1 MSLRPFRNI
10 DRKKTK
16 VINVGDVK
24 IGGDNP
30 ISVQSMTNTL
40 TTDIKSTINQINE
53 IHEEGADIVRV
64 SCPDEDSTKALK
76 EITQNVKLPVIAD
89 IHFHYKR
96 AIEAAENGAKCLRI
110 NPGNIGDK
118 QKIHDVLNAAKNND
132 CSIRIGVNA
141 GSLEKDILEK
151 YKEPC
156 PEALVESALRN
167 IKVLEDQNFFNFKV
181 SVKSSDVFLSIAAYR
196 QLSKAMDY
204 PLHLGITEAGSFVSG
219 SVKSSIG
226 LGTLLL
232 DGIGDTIR
240 ISLSDDPV
248 KEIKIGNEILK
259 SLGMR
264 NRGVK
269 IISCPSRARQAFQ
282 VIDTVKIL
290 EEKLS
295 HIKTS
300 VTLSIIGC
308 VVNGPGEAAMTDV
321 GITGGGKGNNMLYLS
336 GVQSKKVLTNEII
349 DKVVFEVEKKSFRA
363 RKKIMIPAK
372 TIEELILK
380 HSALEKD
387 LSSGDID
394 KKLFAEKS
402 KEYSDVNEIIENARK
417 YLSYED
423 DKKDLEKILNDNSAD
438 KELKDMAEL
447 ELLDLKNEFEI
458 NEKKLKLFLL
468 PKDEA
473 DKKNAIIE
481 IRAGTG
487 GLEASLFASDLFKM
501 YEKVSHK
508 KKWTLELI
516 SISRS
521 DAGGLKEVIASI
533 KGTNIYSTLKYE
545 SGVHRVQRV
554 PDTETQ
560 GRVHT
565 SAATVAVLPE
575 AEEVDLKINESD
587 LRIDV
592 FRAGGPGGQSVN
604 TTDSAVRITHIPTG
618 LSVSQQDEK
627 SQHKNKAKG
636 MKILRSRLYELER
649 SRIDQERSQDR
660 KTKIGT
666 GDRSERIRTY
676 NFPQGRV
683 TDHRINLTL
692 HRLEE
697 FLEGEAFDEMIE
709 SLTLQAQ
716 EDSLSSLN

>member
-1 MSLRPFRNI
+1 
-10 DRKKTK
+10 
-16 VINVGDVK
+16 
-24 IGGDNP
+24 
-30 ISVQSMTNTL
+30 
-40 TTDIKSTINQINE
+40 
-53 IHEEGADIVRV
+53 
-64 SCPDEDSTKALK
+64 
-76 EITQNVKLPVIAD
+76 
-89 IHFHYKR
+89 
-96 AIEAAENGAKCLRI
+96 
-110 NPGNIGDK
+110 
-118 QKIHDVLNAAKNND
+118 
-132 CSIRIGVNA
+132 
-141 GSLEKDILEK
+141 
-151 YKEPC
+151 
-156 PEALVESALRN
+156 
-167 IKVLEDQNFFNFKV
+167 
-181 SVKSSDVFLSIAAYR
+181 
-196 QLSKAMDY
+196 
-204 PLHLGITEAGSFVSG
+204 
-219 SVKSSIG
+219 
-226 LGTLLL
+226 
-232 DGIGDTIR
+232 
-240 ISLSDDPV
+240 
-248 KEIKIGNEILK
+248 
-259 SLGMR
+259 
-264 NRGVK
+264 
-269 IISCPSRARQAFQ
+269 
-282 VIDTVKIL
+282 
-290 EEKLS
+290 
-295 HIKTS
+295 
-300 VTLSIIGC
+300 
-308 VVNGPGEAAMTDV
+308 
-321 GITGGGKGNNMLYLS
+321 
-336 GVQSKKVLTNEII
+336 
-349 DKVVFEVEKKSFRA
+349 
-363 RKKIMIPAK
+363 MIPLK
-372 TIEELILK
+372 TIEELIAK
-380 HSALEKD
+380 HSSIEKD
-387 LSSGDID
+387 LSTGNLDN
-394 KKLFAEKS
+394 KLFAEKS
-402 KEYSDVNEIIENARK
+402 KEYSNLNEIIGNAKNYISFQTEKR
-417 YLSYED
+417 E
-423 DKKDLEKILNDNSAD
+423 LEKILNENSTD
-438 KELKDMAEL
+438 VELKKMAETEL
-447 ELLDLKNEFEI
+447 EDLKTQHEI

-508 KKWTLELI
+508 KKWSLELI

-533 KGTNIYSTLKYE
+533 KGTNIYSSLKYE

-575 AEEVDLKINESD
+575 AEEVDLKINDSD

-636 MKILRSRLYELER
+636 MKILRARLYELER

-692 HRLEE
+692 HKLDE

-716 EDSLSSLN
+716 EERLGNLK